1 MMTTTTTTT
10 MILMISRCP
19 FHRVVTVTCPFYVWR
34 ELNELLELHPVR
46 KISIVLLFAVWQTL
60 EFEYVRS

>member
-1 MMTTTTTTT
+1 MMTTTTTT
-10 MILMISRCP
+10 MIMMISRCP